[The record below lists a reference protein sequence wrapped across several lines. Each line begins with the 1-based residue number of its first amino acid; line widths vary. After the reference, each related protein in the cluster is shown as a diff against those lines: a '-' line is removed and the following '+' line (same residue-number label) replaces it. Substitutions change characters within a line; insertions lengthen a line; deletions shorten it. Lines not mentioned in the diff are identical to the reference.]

1 MCCKYVR
8 YCIPLTLAGFF
19 GDPHIITLDG
29 LKYTFN
35 GKGEFILIEDVANR
49 FILQGRMV
57 QAINSAQN
65 FSRGTVF
72 STVVAKQNDSDAV
85 QFEMNEDEVT
95 LDVLVDGIIVNF
107 DELFEQ
113 TFDNVI
119 VTNLENNTIG
129 ATFSSGPYI
138 EAKAENGII
147 SVLVVSLPDSFKGI
161 TRGLMG
167 IYNDDTSDD
176 LTARGST
183 ISLPTDSSLQD
194 IHYQFGISCKHNYA

>member
-1 MCCKYVR
+1 M
-8 YCIPLTLAGFF
+8 
-19 GDPHIITLDG
+19 
-29 LKYTFN
+29 KYTFN
-35 GKGEFILIEDVANR
+35 GKGEFILIEDIAER
-49 FILQGRMV
+49 FILQGRMI

-65 FSRGTVF
+65 VSRGTVF

-85 QFEMNEDEVT
+85 QFEINENEVT
-95 LDVLVDGIIVNF
+95 LDVLVDGNYVYFN
-107 DELFEQ
+107 DLFEQ
-113 TFDNVI
+113 TFENVI
-119 VTNLENNTIG
+119 VTNLENNTVG

-147 SVLVVSLPDSFKGI
+147 SVLIVSLPDSFKDA

-183 ISLPTDSSLQD
+183 LSLPTDSSQQE
-194 IHYQFGISCKHNYA
+194 IHYQFGVSCKLCPYAYFV

>member
-1 MCCKYVR
+1 MAFH
-8 YCIPLTLAGFF
+8 LHLACVY

-35 GKGEFILIEDVANR
+35 GKGEFTLIEDAENR
-49 FILQGRMV
+49 FTLQGRMV

-65 FSRGTVF
+65 LSRGTVF
-72 STVVAKQNDSDAV
+72 STVVAKQSDSDVV
-85 QFEMNEDEVT
+85 QFEVNEDKIT
-95 LDVLVDGIIVNF
+95 LNVLVDGNNVNF
-107 DELFEQ
+107 NELFEQ

-129 ATFSSGPYI
+129 ATFSNGAYI

-147 SVLVVSLPDSFKGI
+147 SVLIVSVPDSFKGT

-167 IYNDDTSDD
+167 IYNGDTSDD

-183 ISLPTDSSLQD
+183 DPLPTNSSLHG
-194 IHYQFGISCKHNYA
+194 IHYQFGISCKYVHT

>member
-1 MCCKYVR
+1 M
-8 YCIPLTLAGFF
+8 
-19 GDPHIITLDG
+19 
-29 LKYTFN
+29 KYTFN
-35 GKGEFILIEDVANR
+35 GKGEFILIEDIAER
-49 FILQGRMV
+49 FILQGRMI

-65 FSRGTVF
+65 VSRGTVF

-85 QFEMNEDEVT
+85 QFEINEDKVT
-95 LDVLVDGIIVNF
+95 LDVLVDGNYVYFN
-107 DELFEQ
+107 DLFEQ
-113 TFDNVI
+113 TFENVI
-119 VTNLENNTIG
+119 VTNLENNTVG

-147 SVLVVSLPDSFKGI
+147 SVLIVSLPDSFKGA

-183 ISLPTDSSLQD
+183 FSLPTDSSLQE
-194 IHYQFGISCKHNYA
+194 IHYQFGVSCKLCPYAYFV

>member
-1 MCCKYVR
+1 MQQVVIY
-8 YCIPLTLAGFF
+8 YILLTLACVY

-35 GKGEFILIEDVANR
+35 GKGEFILVEDVSNK
-49 FILQGRMV
+49 FILQGRMI
-57 QAINSAQN
+57 QAINTAQN
-65 FSRGTVF
+65 LSRGTVF
-72 STVVAKQNDSDAV
+72 SAIVAKQNDSDPV
-85 QFEMNEDEVT
+85 QFEINEDEVT
-95 LDVLVDGIIVNF
+95 LDVLVDGDFVNF
-107 DELFEQ
+107 NELFEQ

-119 VTNLENNTIG
+119 VTKLENNTIG

-147 SVLVVSLPDSFKGI
+147 SVLIVSLPDSFKGT

-167 IYNDDTSDD
+167 IYNDNTSDD

-183 ISLPTDSSLQD
+183 VSLPADASPQE
-194 IHYQFGISCKHNYA
+194 IHHQFGISCEQ